1 MFRPEMFA
9 KPEWATTENTGD
21 EEWRVTLRN
30 FGKGLVWVLIV
41 TAGLVAACFYFI
53 WILITAAF
61 KVGNS

>member
-1 MFRPEMFA
+1 MFKPEMF
-9 KPEWATTENTGD
+9 KQPEWATVENTGD

-41 TAGLVAACFYFI
+41 TAGLVAACFYFV
-53 WILITAAF
+53 WILIAAAF